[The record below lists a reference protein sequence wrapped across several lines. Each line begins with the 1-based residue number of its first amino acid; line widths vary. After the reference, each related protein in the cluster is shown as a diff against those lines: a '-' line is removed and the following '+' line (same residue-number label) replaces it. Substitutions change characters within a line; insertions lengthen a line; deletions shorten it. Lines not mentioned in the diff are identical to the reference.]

1 MVLHM
6 SCDTA
11 SALRE
16 RLTPIPAPG
25 GGKKEHFP
33 AYWLHLGIGT
43 AGARHGASSVM
54 IPPRARSRKAGYEM
68 GAAVSQALGRTP
80 GGVPVEKP
88 LFPSTAQKPSSAAT
102 SGLQEGVG

>member
-11 SALRE
+11 SALQE
-16 RLTPIPAPG
+16 RLALIPAPG

-33 AYWLHLGIGT
+33 AYWHYLGIGT
-43 AGARHGASSVM
+43 AGARHGGCSVM
-54 IPPRARSRKAGYEM
+54 MPPRARSHKAGYEM
-68 GAAVSQALGRTP
+68 GAAMSKALGRTL

-88 LFPSTAQKPSSAAT
+88 LSPSTARKPSSAAR